1 MNKKICICARD
12 MQADNDIAHERVFEN
27 MVNIK
32 IIFFK
37 KIIFNIIISK

>member
-1 MNKKICICARD
+1 MNKKMCICACD

-32 IIFFK
+32 IIFF
-37 KIIFNIIISK
+37 